1 MKFQIEKCDATGEIR
16 FEGSFNVRDLQ
27 RLPFDALD
35 RALLG
40 ESLEGA
46 PVSDYLL
53 TLERIY
59 RKHDELYGAQIEQ
72 RIEMIQDGGGA

>member
-1 MKFQIEKCDATGEIR
+1 MKFQIERCDATGEIR
-16 FEGSFNVRDLQ
+16 FEGSFNMHDLVT
-27 RLPFDALD
+27 LPFDALD

-40 ESLEGA
+40 QSLEGA
-46 PVSDYLL
+46 PASDYLL

-59 RKHDELYGAQIEQ
+59 RKHDEKYGAQIEQ